1 MRRIVLSLAAVGV
14 AILIASGVALAAV
27 INGTNGPDTLTG
39 TDEADTIRGD
49 DGADTISGMGSS
61 DTIYGGHGPDTL
73 YGNDERQT
81 PGAPGGDH
89 IEGRPGDDT
98 IVGSEGADVIY
109 GDEDA
114 DTIVDG
120 PEDDAAVD
128 HIYGGIN
135 ADEITSANSPASRD
149 VVGCGDGTDTVVA
162 DALDDISANCENVSK
177 LVTEEQAL
185 EQDASMYATDF
196 GVSVEEAKRRLE
208 LQDDVGELGAKLEAN
223 EVATYGGIE
232 IVHQPEF
239 RVVVYFTVGGELTIG
254 PYVVGTPLEGIV
266 EVRKVSATLKE
277 LEAAQEAAMGL
288 YEERGITVESDINV
302 TQNRAEIY
310 VTQADQAEAQLVSLP
325 PHVEVITVDSFMP
338 PAGVFFAGHPLQLA
352 NGTLWCT
359 SGFTVRHI
367 PSNAEGTLTA
377 GHCPP
382 RTDDNY
388 DDLRNLFYGE
398 RVLPFQQQDLNGSQ
412 DVQWHTTP
420 NIDDR
425 AWFRASSR
433 YDIRKLLSTK
443 GRPNQE
449 VGDYACKYGRR
460 TGYSCGKIEGK
471 WWAPSFVTDANR
483 TFMRVQKTSS
493 GTMAAPGDSGGPVF
507 LNNTALGITVAGDND
522 ELGYM
527 AINYAVDNTTY
538 LDLKVQ
544 QAD

>member
-1 MRRIVLSLAAVGV
+1 MRRTTLVLTTVVVAVLLV
-14 AILIASGVALAAV
+14 SGVALAAV
-27 INGTNGPDTLTG
+27 IEGTNGPDTLTG
-39 TDEADTIRGD
+39 TDEADTIRGA

-162 DALDDISANCENVSK
+162 DALDDVSANCENVSK

-185 EQDASMYATDF
+185 QQDASMYATDF
-196 GVSVEEAKRRLE
+196 GVSVEGAKRRLE

-277 LEAAQEAAMGL
+277 LEAAQEAAMSL

-325 PHVEVITVDSFMP
+325 PHVEVITVDSLME
-338 PAGVFFAGHPLQLA
+338 PAAFYAGLKLMWSD
-352 NGTLWCT
+352 GTLWCT
-359 SGFTVRHI
+359 SGFTVKHI
-367 PSNAEGTLTA
+367 PSGDEGTLTA
-377 GHCPP
+377 AHCPP
-382 RTDDNY
+382 NTHLNENDSRK
-388 DDLRNLFYGE
+388 LLYGGD
-398 RVLPFQQQDLNGSQ
+398 VMPFVQQDLGGSQ
-412 DVQWHTTP
+412 DVQWHKTP
-420 NIDDR
+420 GYEDR
-425 AWFRASSR
+425 AWFRASSQ
-433 YDIRKLLSTK
+433 YDIREVRSKK
-443 GRPNQE
+443 GRAQQE
-449 VGDYACKYGRR
+449 KGDYVCKYGKT
-460 TGYSCGKIEGK
+460 TGYSCGKIVGK
-471 WWAPSFVTDANR
+471 RYAPKWVRGENH
-483 TFMRVQKTSS
+483 TFIRVLKTSS
-493 GTMAAPGDSGGPVF
+493 GRMTNAGDSGGPAF
-507 LNNTALGITVAGDND
+507 LSGTALGIVSGGDYD
-522 ELGYM
+522 ELVYM
-527 AINYAVDNTTY
+527 AINYAEDTY

-544 QAD
+544 MVY